1 MVITSSLAWNPD
13 HEGAAHLNTTW
24 QPVEEGYLDIMAD
37 NEHSIVKQRLLN
49 HINVQH
55 ALHDIQ
61 QQHGREDINIL
72 DNDSLANLPPLLAW
86 HTDNESLTSYKTR
99 DSSIMNDDDEEILSK
114 GESES
119 DSGIEQDDDE
129 APLLTQREKKRVIW
143 KGSK

>member
-1 MVITSSLAWNPD
+1 
-13 HEGAAHLNTTW
+13 
-24 QPVEEGYLDIMAD
+24 LDIMAD

-61 QQHGREDINIL
+61 QQHGREDIDIL
-72 DNDSLANLPPLLAW
+72 DDDSLADLPPLLAR
-86 HTDNESLTSYKTR
+86 HTDNDSLTSCETK
-99 DSSIMNDDDEEILSK
+99 DSSIMSDDDEEILSE

-119 DSGIEQDDDE
+119 DSDIEQDDDE
-129 APLLTQREKKRVIW
+129 APPLTQREKKRVIW